1 MIPPTPVDVAA
12 SFHIVLNVGSGSND
26 GAVTRNT
33 IETILAGTNRE
44 HRVRVVERP
53 EQLDQVARQTVDEAR
68 SCGGVVVAAGGDGTI
83 RTVAQA
89 TLGSGCLFG
98 VLPQGTFNYFGRTH
112 GIPSHTADATLLL
125 LSAHAHP
132 VQVALVN
139 DRVFLVNASLGLY
152 PELLEDRETYTRK
165 FGRSRLVALWSAL
178 ATLLHEHRTLHLLI
192 EDEGETRPM
201 RTPTLFVGNNRLQL
215 EQIGIAQAPDLEHG
229 LLIALT
235 ARPVGMLARYGLMV
249 RGALGELGTADDV
262 ISFAFR
268 RIVVMPRTRRRARGV
283 KVATD
288 GEIVWLQPPLEFKV
302 AAEPLYLL
310 KPEPEPEPRR
320 APSPSDSS

>member
-12 SFHIVLNVGSGSND
+12 PFHIVLNVGSGTND
-26 GAVTRNT
+26 AAATRNT

-44 HRVRVVERP
+44 HYVRAVERP
-53 EQLDQVARQTVDEAR
+53 EQLDRVARQTVDEAR
-68 SCGGVVVAAGGDGTI
+68 SRGGVVVVAGGDGTI

-112 GIPSHTADATLLL
+112 GIPSDTANATLLL

-132 VQVALVN
+132 VQVAQVN

-152 PELLEDRETYTRK
+152 PELIEDREAYTRK

-178 ATLLHEHRTLHLLI
+178 ATLLHEHRPLRLLI
-192 EDEGETRPM
+192 EDGDDTRSM
-201 RTPTLFVGNNRLQL
+201 RTPTLFIGNNRLQL
-215 EQIGIAQAPDLEHG
+215 EQIGIPQAPALEHG
-229 LLIALT
+229 LLVALA
-235 ARPVGMLARYGLMV
+235 ARPVGMLAQYWLMM

-262 ISFAFR
+262 ISFPFR
-268 RIVVMPRTRRRARGV
+268 RMVVTPATRRRARRV

-288 GEIVWLQPPLEFKV
+288 GEIVWLRPPLEFRV

-320 APSPSDSS
+320 APSPSDPS